1 MLIIYDEVDRLAYW
15 EDFWTSVGRD
25 VDEVQTEDFYPFFP
39 LSKYIRAG
47 ERVLE
52 AGCGMGRVV
61 KHFGRRGVRMVGMDY
76 EPVCI
81 KRLGAQDRSLELYVG
96 DVNALPDPPASF
108 DGIAAF
114 GTLSNIEDPRQ
125 ALAEFRRVL
134 KPGGWMV
141 ASVTNDSLLRRI
153 LTALQHRRLKTRRF
167 AMMAYTRGEWTRM
180 VEAAGLEVVET
191 TPIVTRLPIWT
202 FLPFLRSSKA
212 KTLEWSVARDGDKG
226 LALNRAGELLF
237 RFAFRFMP
245 FVVSHGVVA
254 VARKPLA

>member
-1 MLIIYDEVDRLAYW
+1 MLVIYDDVDRLRYW
-15 EDFWTSVGRD
+15 ETFWATVGRD
-25 VDEVQTEDFYPFFP
+25 VDEVTTEDFYPFFP
-39 LSKYIRAG
+39 LSKYVRAG

-61 KHFGRRGVRMVGMDY
+61 KHFARKGVRMVGMDY
-76 EPVCI
+76 EPTCI
-81 KRLGAQDRSLELYVG
+81 LRLGAQDRSLDLYVG
-96 DVNALPDPPASF
+96 DVNSLPDPDSSF

-114 GTLSNIEDPRQ
+114 GTLSNLEDPRH

-141 ASVTNDSLLRRI
+141 ASVTNDSLLRRVLVAI
-153 LTALQHRRLKTRRF
+153 QHMRLKERRF
-167 AMMAYTRGEWTRM
+167 AMVAYTRKEWTRM

-212 KTLEWSVARDGDKG
+212 KTLEWTTARDGDRG

-237 RFAFRFMP
+237 TLAFRYIP

-254 VARKPLA
+254 VARKPRA